1 MEKEAEQLES
11 AGAVVD
17 LVRNN
22 KKLGTIP
29 KVPVTKKGEVVMTSP
44 FYI

>member
-1 MEKEAEQLES
+1 LKAGMEKEAEQLES

-29 KVPVTKKGEVVMTSP
+29 KSSCNQKGE
-44 FYI
+44 